1 MRVYSAYSQAIY
13 TLCARARGFDV
24 VVVVVVAS
32 CMDKCTVPY
41 HTGCP
46 VVFCVLFACLC
57 VRVCVYPKNFAHT
70 YMFVLYRHTLA
81 RTQYIYNTHMQNKN
95 QQRIWGVREVAQ
107 DKTRR
112 RRRQRRR
119 RPRRRRSSNKLLR
132 THAGRTPMATP
143 PTIKIAPSMLLSV
156 LAVYFVGQRYL
167 CHISPYIVWI

>member
-1 MRVYSAYSQAIY
+1 MY
-13 TLCARARGFDV
+13 TVHIARPYIHCARAREASTSSSSSLHLVWINVQFRTTPDV
-24 VVVVVVAS
+24 RL
-32 CMDKCTVPY
+32 CF
-41 HTGCP
+41 
-46 VVFCVLFACLC
+46 VFCSRVYVC
-57 VRVCVYPKNFAHT
+57 VCVYPKNFAHT

-143 PTIKIAPSMLLSV
+143 PTIKIAPSMRLSV